1 MLIIEPQVLVPE
13 TELSTDKLDNIERY
27 ARICYKS
34 EDRMVDGYSEKFLT
48 SIISRGH
55 ESVIEHEKITV
66 MFIVD
71 RGITHEIVRHRIGS
85 YSQESTRY
93 CNYSHN
99 KFGREITVIKPYYLK
114 GHKAYDSWYRSCK
127 KAEESYFAMLQEG
140 CSPQEAR
147 AVLPTCLKTEIAVT
161 YNMREWRHFFALR
174 CSPAAHPQMREVAI
188 PLLLLFQ
195 KHLPILFNNIDYDK
209 KFPTEH
215 HAEIILTDEMFQP
228 LGSST

>member
-1 MLIIEPQVLVPE
+1 MIIIPPKVLVPD
-13 TELSTDKLDNIERY
+13 TELNEGKLTNLERY

-34 EDRMVDGYSEKFLT
+34 EDKMDDDYNERFLS

-55 ESVIEHEKITV
+55 ESVIEHEKVTV

-93 CNYSHN
+93 CNYSHD
-99 KFGREITVIKPYYLK
+99 KFGQEITVIKPYYLEDNEEAYEEWYK
-114 GHKAYDSWYRSCK
+114 GCEATEK
-127 KAEESYFAMLQEG
+127 SYFAMLKKG

-161 YNMREWRHFFALR
+161 YNMREWRHFFELR
-174 CSPAAHPQMREVAI
+174 CSPAAHPQMREVTI
-188 PLLLLFQ
+188 PLLLLF
-195 KHLPILFNNIDYDK
+195 KERLPILFDNVSYDTN
-209 KFPTEH
+209 FPEKH
-215 HAEIILTDEMFQP
+215 YAEVILTDELFNP
-228 LGSST
+228 LD

>member
-1 MLIIEPQVLVPE
+1 MLIIPPQVLVPE
-13 TELSTDKLDNIERY
+13 IELSPAKLHSIERY

-34 EDRMVDGYSEKFLT
+34 EDKMDEEYNPRFLS

-93 CNYSHN
+93 CNYSQD
-99 KFGREITVIKPYYLK
+99 KFGQEITVIKPYYLDN
-114 GHKAYDSWYRSCK
+114 HIAYEEWYKACEV
-127 KAEESYFAMLQEG
+127 AEASYFAMLKKG

-161 YNMREWRHFFALR
+161 YNMREWRHFLALR
-174 CSPAAHPQMREVAI
+174 SSSQAHPQMREVAI
-188 PLLLLFQ
+188 PLLLLF
-195 KHLPILFNNIDYDK
+195 KERLPILFDDIEYDEN
-209 KFPTEH
+209 FPTKYY
-215 HAEIILTDEMFQP
+215 AQVVLTDEMFN
-228 LGSST
+228 LM